1 MPMAAHV
8 ADGMHRGVHGVPYH
22 AESTLSS
29 AQVLKDGHVS
39 PNRQER
45 ETQPA
50 MVALTDLEAD
60 LLAHIARRG
69 GASVLCAM
77 AQTSKQLRAPIIAA
91 GDEMWRE
98 FALARF
104 PCLKSLLE
112 LVPTSLSF
120 NSIYRKQL
128 AGVAPPPPPSFPDLS
143 EYVFSVELAVPAL
156 GWSAAWSAPVTSW
169 TYPNPAY
176 TGWDR
181 ICNPQPWTDATRPA
195 WLTEEVADLETTF
208 PPSVLCSMTLSIVAT
223 RRRDL
228 SSFRMFHF
236 TGQPE
241 GIREIG
247 DGTVCYE
254 EEALPEKV
262 GLVVNYHDFHG

>member
-1 MPMAAHV
+1 M
-8 ADGMHRGVHGVPYH
+8 
-22 AESTLSS
+22 
-29 AQVLKDGHVS
+29 
-39 PNRQER
+39 
-45 ETQPA
+45 
-50 MVALTDLEAD
+50 
-60 LLAHIARRG
+60 
-69 GASVLCAM
+69 
-77 AQTSKQLRAPIIAA
+77 
-91 GDEMWRE
+91 
-98 FALARF
+98 
-104 PCLKSLLE
+104 LE

-120 NSIYRKQL
+120 KSIYRKQL
-128 AGVAPPPPPSFPDLS
+128 AAVSPEPPPSFPDLPA
-143 EYVFSVELAVPAL
+143 YVFSVELAVPAL

-181 ICNPQPWTDATRPA
+181 IRNPQPWSDATRPA
-195 WLTEEVADLETTF
+195 WLTEEVADLGTTF

-262 GLVVNYHDFHG
+262 GLVVNYHDFHGYGHQGPFPYYHIEPTFHIATGHIDLRFALGEMQGPSDVELRCGAAPSDARDSQSRRR

>member
-1 MPMAAHV
+1 MWKRSRW
-8 ADGMHRGVHGVPYH
+8 RGSLPP
-22 AESTLSS
+22 L
-29 AQVLKDGHVS
+29 L
-39 PNRQER
+39 QER
-45 ETQPA
+45 WRLCQVSLFQVSRSRKQLTAVSLLVAIIHAASSPRPALEPEPLPA

-120 NSIYRKQL
+120 KSIYRKQL

-143 EYVFSVELAVPAL
+143 AYVFSVELAVPAL

-169 TYPNPAY
+169 TYPTPPTRAG
-176 TGWDR
+176 TGSA
-181 ICNPQPWTDATRPA
+181 P
-195 WLTEEVADLETTF
+195 
-208 PPSVLCSMTLSIVAT
+208 LSPGPT
-223 RRRDL
+223 QRGRL
-228 SSFRMFHF
+228 
-236 TGQPE
+236 G
-241 GIREIG
+241 
-247 DGTVCYE
+247 
-254 EEALPEKV
+254 
-262 GLVVNYHDFHG
+262 